1 MPKSD
6 LVRLRH
12 MLDAAREALSFAEG
26 RRREELDRNRMLS
39 LSLLR
44 LLETVGEA
52 AGRVTEEA
60 RRRYPRLPW
69 REIVDMR
76 NRLVHGYDEID
87 LNRVWETVT
96 ADLPPLVRELEA
108 ILEAESG

>member
-12 MLDAAREALSFAEG
+12 MLDAAREAVSFAEG
-26 RRREELDRNRMLS
+26 RRRADLDKDRMLS

-52 AGRVTEEA
+52 AGRVTEEG

-76 NRLVHGYDEID
+76 NRLIHGYDDID

-96 ADLPPLVRELEA
+96 ADLPPLIRELED
-108 ILEAESG
+108 ILQNETA